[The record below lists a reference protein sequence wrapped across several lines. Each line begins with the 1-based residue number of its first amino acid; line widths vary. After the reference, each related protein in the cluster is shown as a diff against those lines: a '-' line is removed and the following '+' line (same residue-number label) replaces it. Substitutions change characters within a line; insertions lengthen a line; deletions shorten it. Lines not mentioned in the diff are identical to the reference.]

1 MDFEPSYPDGR
12 VTFYFDPFFR
22 HSSSK
27 TQVFE
32 ITSTPVN
39 LRSGCDFRALCEEG
53 DRNQTFAFR
62 LSSVAKKRQNAYF
75 GPRVFR
81 RSPPRYFCDTPHAK
95 RSFLTK
101 NGLRIHTETNM
112 YHRLP

>member
-1 MDFEPSYPDGR
+1 MDFEPSCPDGR

-22 HSSSK
+22 NSSSK

-53 DRNQTFAFR
+53 DRNQKLAFR
-62 LSSVAKKRQNAYF
+62 LKSVAKTAKCI
-75 GPRVFR
+75 FR
-81 RSPPRYFCDTPHAK
+81 TA
-95 RSFLTK
+95 
-101 NGLRIHTETNM
+101 
-112 YHRLP
+112 RLPT